1 MKALSISPYHL
12 FEVRGDRFVYDIQ
25 SGIAIQIDPPAFDA
39 LVQRQEGIADEVIAS
54 RSKDSYGAETARS
67 VLGELRGLASRGLFC
82 GPVTIRDEA
91 ETEEL
96 IQDLC
101 QSSVGNITL
110 SISEACNLRCRYC
123 YIGTNGALEN
133 GFMDQEVARQAVDY
147 AFSRV
152 WPGETVSMCLFGG
165 EPLLNKH
172 VFRFILRYGTEA
184 AAAQGKKIHYSVT
197 TNATL
202 LDDDLLADVN
212 QFGVGVMVSIDGP
225 REVQDQNRPR
235 ANGQGSFDLTMAGV
249 RKLQDLGRQVNARCT
264 LSNQCL
270 DRSTIVQALEDFG
283 FGHIAV
289 TPSWGKSYS
298 RWPYDLGPEESA
310 VLDAQDDGLIARLFE
325 QLRTGELVRYDPF
338 ARAVQAIHARTMPRA
353 PCGVGR
359 GSLTAGID
367 GKLYPCHRYVG
378 MENFVIGDVW
388 RGVDREALANYYR
401 SYYGTRKKCETCWG
415 VRICK
420 RICPWYV
427 SHEDGMA
434 VPPPDW
440 YCTAIL
446 HWYELGM
453 WVYNRLKTEQP
464 AYLEHLV
471 GQKRGKGQTT
481 GGKKPVQRNTEGVGK
496 QAAGDPA
503 QADPQK
509 TTRKS
514 AQQACGYPPDGG
526 GGFATSTN

>member
-1 MKALSISPYHL
+1 MKTLSISPYHL
-12 FEVRGDRFVYDIQ
+12 FQVHGDRFVYDLE
-25 SGIAIQIDPPAFDA
+25 SGIAIQLDPPAYDA
-39 LVQRQEGIADEVIAS
+39 LALRQDGAADEAITS
-54 RSKDSYGAETARS
+54 HLRQRYGAETARS
-67 VLGELRGLASRGLFC
+67 VFAELRGLASRGLFC

-91 ETEEL
+91 ETEAL
-96 IQDLC
+96 IQELC
-101 QSSVGNITL
+101 QSAVGNITL

-133 GFMDQEVARQAVDY
+133 GFMSEEVARQAVDY

-152 WPGETVSMCLFGG
+152 KPGESVSMCLFGG
-165 EPLLNKH
+165 EPLLNKR
-172 VFRFILRYGTEA
+172 VFRAILSYGAET

-202 LDDDLLADVN
+202 LDDELLADVK
-212 QFGVGVMVSIDGP
+212 QYGVGVMVSIDGP
-225 REVQDQNRPR
+225 REVQDQNRPC
-235 ANGQGSFDLTMAGV
+235 ANGRGSFDLTMAGV
-249 RKLQDLGRQVNARCT
+249 RKLQDLGRRVNARCT

-270 DRSTIVQALEDFG
+270 DRPSIVQGLEDLG

-298 RWPYDLGPEESA
+298 RWPYDIGPEESA
-310 VLDAQDDGLIARLFE
+310 VLDAQDDALIARLFE
-325 QLRTGELVRYDPF
+325 QLKAGEPVRYDPF
-338 ARAVQAIHARTMPRA
+338 AKAVQAIHSRTVPRA

-378 MENFVIGDVW
+378 MEHYVIGDIW
-388 RGVDREALANYYR
+388 RGVDQEALANYYR
-401 SYYGTRKKCETCWG
+401 AYYGARQKCENCWG

-440 YCTAIL
+440 YCAAIL
-446 HWYELGM
+446 RWYELGM
-453 WVYNRLKTEQP
+453 WVYNRLKTEHP
-464 AYLEHLV
+464 AYLAQLV
-471 GQKRGKGQTT
+471 GQNRGKQSLRGS
-481 GGKKPVQRNTEGVGK
+481 KPSSDRSLK
-496 QAAGDPA
+496 AASRPGIGRAA
-503 QADPQK
+503 QAGAP
-509 TTRKS
+509 TGIRRA
-514 AQQACGYPPDGG
+514 AQTGAQRGA
-526 GGFATSTN
+526 